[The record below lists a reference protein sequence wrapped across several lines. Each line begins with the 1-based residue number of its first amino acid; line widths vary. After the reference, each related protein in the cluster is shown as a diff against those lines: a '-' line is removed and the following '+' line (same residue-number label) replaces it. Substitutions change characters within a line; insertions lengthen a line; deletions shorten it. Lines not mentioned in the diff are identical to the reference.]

1 MKYDSDKL
9 TNRQA
14 VSSDGDFPSDEE
26 MKQMVDEIKASCD
39 ELKDKID
46 SIIQKIDDALE
57 SEEI

>member
-1 MKYDSDKL
+1 MEVDFDKL
-9 TNRQA
+9 TYRQA
-14 VSSDGDFPSDEE
+14 VSSDGDCPSDEE
-26 MKQMVDEIKASCD
+26 MKQMVDEIKATCD